1 LGKWESAAADS
12 ITQAQETPSLMT
24 ENEVREL
31 IIAKLKLVGAT
42 GVLEDKDPLATVR
55 ALVQVLTGTDPQKLP
70 NPKVDYNFTPPR
82 LPQEFIHLLEGWGI
96 TATVSPSGVVSYSLK

>member
-1 LGKWESAAADS
+1 MMN
-12 ITQAQETPSLMT
+12 ET
-24 ENEVREL
+24 EVREL
-31 IIAKLKLVGAT
+31 IIANLKLVGAT
-42 GVLEDKDPLATVR
+42 GVLENKDPPATVR
-55 ALVQVLTGTDPQKLP
+55 ALAHVLTGTDPQKLP